1 MRNILFSI
9 AAVLSLQI
17 SAQSFNAIVNT
28 EIPDDGTDISFDIEV
43 TGLPDVI
50 DTLFGLET
58 VCLNLDHT
66 WDSDLEVKL
75 IAPDGTTF
83 LLFSGIGGDG
93 DNFNFTCLNKY
104 ADNNITS
111 GVAPYSGEYIPMGDM
126 GLVNNGQNP
135 NGTLSLIHISEPTR
149 PY

>member
-1 MRNILFSI
+1 MRNILFAI

-75 IAPDGTTF
+75 IAPDGHR
-83 LLFSGIGGDG
+83 
-93 DNFNFTCLNKY
+93 
-104 ADNNITS
+104 
-111 GVAPYSGEYIPMGDM
+111 E
-126 GLVNNGQNP
+126 Q
-135 NGTLSLIHISEPTR
+135 LI
-149 PY
+149 